1 MLTLQIITRETTQS
15 ILTAIRTMAYQSNQ
29 NRESQ
34 SKNSLNHINKLMH
47 CIIELD
53 SNKFF

>member
-34 SKNSLNHINKLMH
+34 SKNS
-47 CIIELD
+47 
-53 SNKFF
+53 